1 MKLDAAAV
9 EFASPVHDCR
19 GMLGIYQ
26 RTGVWNGR
34 SYYEKESSGEG
45 LILWFSG
52 TGTYCGGK
60 EVVPMAHWAI
70 APGDRYDEIWAVA
83 PEVSHAQLC
92 PPSGGWGPP
101 GSSKRWLAT
110 LDAVTAGSSSDGSSG
125 PKQPASKP
133 PPQLL
138 GPKQPA
144 AKPPP
149 HVLGPKPPAA
159 KPPPHVLG
167 PKPPAAKPPASLL
180 TSGSTAGSNLVAQ
193 LLQSSATAA
202 AEADDDKGKGKG
214 KDDDGWYVD
223 HSGAASIMNPPQ
235 IQLL

>member
-1 MKLDAAAV
+1 
-9 EFASPVHDCR
+9 
-19 GMLGIYQ
+19 
-26 RTGVWNGR
+26 
-34 SYYEKESSGEG
+34 
-45 LILWFSG
+45 
-52 TGTYCGGK
+52 
-60 EVVPMAHWAI
+60 MAHWAI

-133 PPQLL
+133 PPQLM
-138 GPKQPA
+138 GPKQ
-144 AKPPP
+144 
-149 HVLGPKPPAA
+149 PAA

-180 TSGSTAGSNLVAQ
+180 TSGSTAGSKLVAQ

-214 KDDDGWYVD
+214 KDDDGWYND
-223 HSGAASIMNPPQ
+223 HSGAASIMKPPQ